1 MFFKVSILSVHT
13 IILTLVLF
21 LVNPENHKIAKFSVD
36 IPLKLW
42 QYWKKPK
49 RLHILQ
55 RSQKCEICNILKTT
69 KIAALTSLAQAWG
82 LVQILVHPPLSPQ
95 YWWFKIGR
103 SIDDPTLMLII
114 QILESFKT
122 GFNVSLGICVYI
134 NYGLYRNIY
143 PNIYY
148 IYILD
153 FGEFKQDSEF
163 LDICVSINWF
173 PF

>member
-1 MFFKVSILSVHT
+1 MTILK
-13 IILTLVLF
+13 
-21 LVNPENHKIAKFSVD
+21 EAQKIAYFAMITKMRNLQLWK
-36 IPLKLW
+36 PQKLQLW
-42 QYWKKPK
+42 QVLLKPGG
-49 RLHILQ
+49 
-55 RSQKCEICNILKTT
+55 CG
-69 KIAALTSLAQAWG
+69 TSTSTS
-82 LVQILVHPPLSPQ
+82 PPFPQ

>member
-55 RSQKCEICNILKTT
+55 RSQKMRNLQHLENHKNCSSDKSCSNLGSGSN
-69 KIAALTSLAQAWG
+69 TST
-82 LVQILVHPPLSPQ
+82 PSPFSSVLMIQ
-95 YWWFKIGR
+95 NWTLYWW
-103 SIDDPTLMLII
+103 SNIDADN
-114 QILESFKT
+114 S
-122 GFNVSLGICVYI
+122 
-134 NYGLYRNIY
+134 
-143 PNIYY
+143 
-148 IYILD
+148 D
-153 FGEFKQDSEF
+153 FGEFQNRIQRFSWYMCLYKLRF
-163 LDICVSINWF
+163 I
-173 PF
+173 

>member
-1 MFFKVSILSVHT
+1 MTILKEAQKIAYFAT
-13 IILTLVLF
+13 ITKMRNLQHL
-21 LVNPENHKIAKFSVD
+21 ENHKNCSSDKSC
-36 IPLKLW
+36 
-42 QYWKKPK
+42 
-49 RLHILQ
+49 
-55 RSQKCEICNILKTT
+55 S
-69 KIAALTSLAQAWG
+69 SWG
-82 LVQILVHPPLSPQ
+82 LVQILVHPPPSPQ

>member
-82 LVQILVHPPLSPQ
+82 PGTNTSTPSPFSSVLMIQ
-95 YWWFKIGR
+95 NWTLYWW
-103 SIDDPTLMLII
+103 SNIDADN
-114 QILESFKT
+114 S
-122 GFNVSLGICVYI
+122 
-134 NYGLYRNIY
+134 
-143 PNIYY
+143 
-148 IYILD
+148 D
-153 FGEFKQDSEF
+153 FGEFQNRIQRFSWYMCLYKLRF
-163 LDICVSINWF
+163 I
-173 PF
+173 

>member
-21 LVNPENHKIAKFSVD
+21 LVNPENHKIAKISVD

-49 RLHILQ
+49 RLHILR
-55 RSQKCEICNILKTT
+55 RSQKCEICNFENHKNCSSDKSCSSLG
-69 KIAALTSLAQAWG
+69 AAVQV
-82 LVQILVHPPLSPQ
+82 LVPPPPSPQ

>member
-1 MFFKVSILSVHT
+1 MTILK
-13 IILTLVLF
+13 
-21 LVNPENHKIAKFSVD
+21 EAQKIAYFATITKMRNLQLETHKNCSSDKSCSSLGAGTNTSTPSPFSVLM
-36 IPLKLW
+36 IQNWML
-42 QYWKKPK
+42 
-49 RLHILQ
+49 
-55 RSQKCEICNILKTT
+55 
-69 KIAALTSLAQAWG
+69 
-82 LVQILVHPPLSPQ
+82 
-95 YWWFKIGR
+95 YWW
-103 SIDDPTLMLII
+103 SNIDADNSDFGEF
-114 QILESFKT
+114 QT

>member
-1 MFFKVSILSVHT
+1 MTILK
-13 IILTLVLF
+13 
-21 LVNPENHKIAKFSVD
+21 EAQKIAYFATITKMRNLQLWK
-36 IPLKLW
+36 PQKLQLW
-42 QYWKKPK
+42 QVLLKPGG
-49 RLHILQ
+49 
-55 RSQKCEICNILKTT
+55 CG
-69 KIAALTSLAQAWG
+69 TSTNSTS
-82 LVQILVHPPLSPQ
+82 PPSPQ

>member
-1 MFFKVSILSVHT
+1 MTILK
-13 IILTLVLF
+13 
-21 LVNPENHKIAKFSVD
+21 EAQKIAYFATITKNAKFAT
-36 IPLKLW
+36 LKPQKLQLW
-42 QYWKKPK
+42 QVLLKPGG
-49 RLHILQ
+49 
-55 RSQKCEICNILKTT
+55 CG
-69 KIAALTSLAQAWG
+69 TSTSTS
-82 LVQILVHPPLSPQ
+82 PPSPQ

>member
-55 RSQKCEICNILKTT
+55 RSQKMRNLQHLENHKNCSSDKSCSSLG
-69 KIAALTSLAQAWG
+69 TSTNTST
-82 LVQILVHPPLSPQ
+82 PSPQ

-148 IYILD
+148 IYI
-153 FGEFKQDSEF
+153 
-163 LDICVSINWF
+163 
-173 PF
+173 